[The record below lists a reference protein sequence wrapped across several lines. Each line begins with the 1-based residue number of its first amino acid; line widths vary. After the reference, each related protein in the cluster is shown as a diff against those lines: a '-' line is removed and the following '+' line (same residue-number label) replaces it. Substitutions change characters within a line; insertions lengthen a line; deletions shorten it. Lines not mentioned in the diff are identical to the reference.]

1 MKALVDIVSQAQV
14 ALEQLTKPVNGFEQ
28 LVFTTS
34 IDKSLCLL
42 DWLHCQTIYPQLYWH
57 HREKDETIVICGE
70 VCQFKNISEAQQL
83 IRSIQHNGLRIWG
96 VNCFEQTE
104 ESVSNYYIL
113 PRLELLIKSNQLIL
127 KLNLYHQP
135 SIDDDIERAK
145 MFLHCLVA
153 DSFSPPLSPVMVVD
167 NEHIPDKQAWKSMII
182 RALQAIDQGHL
193 DKVVL
198 ARKSNLKLNQA
209 LKPIEIIKESQK
221 VNHNCYQFMLALSE
235 HKGFIGATPERLF
248 YRDEKSLQ
256 TEALAGTVSA
266 GKTFAEK
273 EQLADWLLNDEK
285 NQHENMLVVND
296 ICQRLDGKLK
306 WISVVESEVLSLRK
320 VQHLCRKI
328 KGELYEIDDANCL
341 AWLQPTAAVAGFPRE
356 KALQFIKENEPFER
370 QWYAGSMGYLSEKQ
384 SEFIVTLRSAF
395 INGDTISL
403 YAGAGIV
410 KGSDPEHEWFEI
422 ETKAD
427 VLKSVFIK

>member
-1 MKALVDIVSQAQV
+1 MKALVEIISQARV

-28 LVFTTS
+28 LVFS
-34 IDKSLCLL
+34 MDLEHSLCLL
-42 DWLHCQTIYPQLYWH
+42 DWLYCQTIYPQFYWH
-57 HREKDETIVICGE
+57 HREKEEEIVICGQ
-70 VCQFKNISEAQQL
+70 VCQFKNINEAQQL
-83 IRSIQHNGLRIWG
+83 IRKIKHIDLKIWG
-96 VNCFEQTE
+96 INGFEQTAE
-104 ESVSNYYIL
+104 TVSNYYIL
-113 PRLELLIKSNQLIL
+113 PRLELSIKSNQLIL

-135 SIDDDIERAK
+135 SIDDIERAK
-145 MFLHCLVA
+145 SFLHCLVL
-153 DSFSPPLSPVMVVD
+153 DSFSSLLSPVMVVD
-167 NEHIPDKQAWKSMII
+167 NEHMPNKQAWQSMIT

-198 ARKSNLKLNQA
+198 ARKSNLTLNQA
-209 LKPIEIIKESQK
+209 VKPIEIIKESQK

-235 HKGFIGATPERLF
+235 YKGFVGTTPERLF
-248 YRDEKSLQ
+248 YRNEKSLE

-266 GKTFAEK
+266 GKTLAEK
-273 EQLADWLLNDEK
+273 EQLADWLLNDKK

-306 WISVVESEVLSLRK
+306 SISVVESEVLSLRK

-328 KGELYEIDDANCL
+328 KGELSEIDDANCL
-341 AWLQPTAAVAGFPRE
+341 TWLQPTAAVAGFPRE
-356 KALQFIKENEPFER
+356 NALQFIKENEPFER

-395 INGDTISL
+395 INGNTVSL

-410 KGSDPEHEWFEI
+410 KGSDPEHEWLEI